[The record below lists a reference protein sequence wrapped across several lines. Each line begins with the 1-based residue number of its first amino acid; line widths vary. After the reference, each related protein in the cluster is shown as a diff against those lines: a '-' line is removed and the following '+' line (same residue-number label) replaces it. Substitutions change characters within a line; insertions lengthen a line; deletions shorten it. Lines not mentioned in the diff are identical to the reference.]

1 MFVPLIINIRINMS
15 SRPGYSS
22 TNKQPPITMNIN
34 NRPRQVLVKREESF
48 IKGYSSIH
56 TFFESK
62 EFMSILK

>member
-1 MFVPLIINIRINMS
+1 MS